1 MSRSVSQV
9 YFLGPDLDRQAQK
22 KENEGLAIQ
31 GPVETKEMYRQ
42 QVTSFF
48 FTMPSFP
55 SPGHRG
61 SGHLTSSLDSCTGG
75 SLSSYPYLHLHDRET
90 TTGEAS

>member
-61 SGHLTSSLDSCTGG
+61 SGHLTLKKAPGHPRPRSFLLFLKAAG
-75 SLSSYPYLHLHDRET
+75 H
-90 TTGEAS
+90 